1 MSSKIKYCLFET
13 SENGWFKVNPLKR
26 SVLYIRNDIISNFDE
41 YKFLIKINVNT
52 SEGIYKLKKYSI
64 FKYAFNLDKND
75 DIEFSKSLVLQQF
88 DKNCVFKEKSTGIL
102 FDNSYDNKV
111 LILQRITNINTNNN
125 IIAKENEC
133 FGIIKDIDTEDIKD
147 PDIETGNYH
156 IGYVLFKDGDSYVT
170 IEINNFNQ
178 LNFEF
183 YSDKNTFHNRH
194 KDQYLPNP
202 TSFVLEKDFNY
213 NNDLMMINL
222 NAKLKNID
230 EMNEYNLN
238 LIHPDNFELN
248 ISDDNSSYKTSLDL
262 SDDLELERE
271 REKENEKEME
281 NEIDNNEIYGDIEE
295 NIEDYEYVVKE
306 NKNEN
311 MVVSFVKKIKGIFW

>member
-1 MSSKIKYCLFET
+1 MSSNAKYCFFET

-26 SVLYIRNDIISNFDE
+26 SVLYIRNDIISNFDQ
-41 YKFLIKINVNT
+41 YKFLTKINVNS

-102 FDNSYDNKV
+102 FDNSYDNKA
-111 LILQRITNINTNNN
+111 LILQRIININTNNN
-125 IIAKENEC
+125 IIVKENEC
-133 FGIIKDIDTEDIKD
+133 FGIIKDIDTEEDIKD

-170 IEINNFNQ
+170 IEINNFNE

-213 NNDLMMINL
+213 NNELVIYNL
-222 NAKLKNID
+222 NTKLKNID
-230 EMNEYNLN
+230 EYNLK
-238 LIHPDNFELN
+238 LFHPDNIELT
-248 ISDDNSSYKTSLDL
+248 ISDENSSHKTSLDL

-271 REKENEKEME
+271 KEMDNE
-281 NEIDNNEIYGDIEE
+281 NNNNNEVYGDIEE
-295 NIEDYEYVVKE
+295 NIDDYEYVVKE